1 MGQVGYVQQIPPDR
15 QLQSQHVYAVRGNQV
30 LWILVSFFAF
40 WFLVFFFFVYRSL
53 LFSCRFID

>member
-40 WFLVFFFFVYRSL
+40 CFLVFFFFRLSL
-53 LFSCRFID
+53 FIIFM